1 MISSRTNS
9 PERSAAPTPMAPE
22 PSPASSSESQ
32 PLVAPV
38 LAAIDVGTNS
48 LHMVVVRINPRI
60 PSFSIISREKATV
73 RLGEYCNQTGALTSA
88 AMERAQEAL
97 DRFCR
102 IAQGFQ
108 VQSIVAVAT
117 SAVREAP
124 NGLEFL
130 KRIEQDLGLRVELIS
145 GQEEARRIYLGV
157 LSAMEFHNR
166 LHVVVDI
173 GGGSTELILGD
184 GQEPEFLRSVKVG
197 AVRLTQ
203 AFLHHDPPAPAEL
216 QALKQH
222 IRGMLEAPIEQINRI
237 LESSKQQGSP
247 SLVGTSGT
255 IETLAQLDARRRLGN
270 PPSRLQG
277 YEFSL
282 EALRGYTK
290 ELRSLTV
297 AERQKLP
304 GLGERRGEIILAG
317 ALILEEVMSLLGV
330 ERVQF
335 CERALREGLI
345 VDWMIGQGLIED
357 RLRYHSSVRR
367 RSVLKLAEKYQ
378 VELPYAERVAEFS
391 LSLFDQT
398 RGLLHRWGSRERAL
412 LWAAAMLHNCGHFIS
427 HAAHHKHSYYLIRHG
442 ELLGF
447 NEEEVELIA
456 NLARYHRK
464 SPPKK
469 KHENFQRLT
478 DEKDRQIVMELSPLL
493 RMACALDRRRLQAI
507 QTLRCRFQLLGEGPR
522 QMELILDPKHPN
534 DDCALELWSLNAKKE
549 VFEQQFKLEVIPKLS
564 PQAERTLDPFQAAG

>member
-1 MISSRTNS
+1 MISSPTNFT
-9 PERSAAPTPMAPE
+9 ERSVTSASPVSETG
-22 PSPASSSESQ
+22 PASRPESWA
-32 PLVAPV
+32 APV
-38 LAAIDVGTNS
+38 LAAIDVGSNS

-60 PSFSIISREKATV
+60 PSFTLISREKATV
-73 RLGEYCNQTGALTSA
+73 RLGEFCSQTGALTPA
-88 AMERAQEAL
+88 AMERARTAL
-97 DRFCR
+97 ERFCR
-102 IAQGFQ
+102 IAESFQ
-108 VQSIVAVAT
+108 VQDIVAVAT

-130 KRIEQDLGLRVELIS
+130 KRIERELGLRVELIS

-166 LHVVVDI
+166 LHAVVDI
-173 GGGSTELILGD
+173 GGGSTELILGN

-203 AFLHHDPPAPAEL
+203 AFLHHDPPTSAEL
-216 QALKQH
+216 QALRQH
-222 IRGMLEAPIEQINRI
+222 IRGMLESPIEQMKRI
-237 LESSKQQGSP
+237 FASSQQQGSLP
-247 SLVGTSGT
+247 LVGTSGT
-255 IETLAQLDARRRLGN
+255 VECLAQLDARRRLGAL
-270 PPSRLQG
+270 PHRLQG

-282 EALRGYTK
+282 EALRGYIK

-317 ALILEEVMSLLGV
+317 AVILEEVMSLLGV

-378 VELPYAERVAEFS
+378 VEIPYAERVAEFA

-398 RGLLHRWGSRERAL
+398 RGILHGWGSRERAL

-447 NEEEVELIA
+447 NEEEVEVIA

-469 KHENFQRLT
+469 KHENFQRLS
-478 DEKDRQIVMELSPLL
+478 DERDRQVVLELSPLL
-493 RMACALDRRRLQAI
+493 RIACALDRRRLQAI
-507 QTLRCRFQLLGEGPR
+507 QALHCRFQLLGEGPR
-522 QMELILDPKHPN
+522 RMELILDPRHPK
-534 DDCALELWSLNAKKE
+534 DDCALELWSLNEKKK
-549 VFEQQFKLEVIPKLS
+549 VFEQQFNLQVIPKLS
-564 PQAERTLDPFQAAG
+564 TQIQRSADPFEAAV

>member
-1 MISSRTNS
+1 MISSRANS
-9 PERSAAPTPMAPE
+9 PERSTAPTPMAPE

-73 RLGEYCNQTGALTSA
+73 RLGEYCNKTGALTPA
-88 AMERAQEAL
+88 AMDRAQEAL

-203 AFLHHDPPAPAEL
+203 AFLRHDPPTPAEL
-216 QALKQH
+216 QALRQH

-237 LESSKQQGSP
+237 VESSKQQGSL

-282 EALRGYTK
+282 EALRGYIK

-304 GLGERRGEIILAG
+304 SLGERRGEIILAG

-330 ERVQF
+330 DRVQF

-378 VELPYAERVAEFS
+378 VEIPYAERVAEFS

-564 PQAERTLDPFQAAG
+564 PQAGRTSDPFEAAG

>member
-1 MISSRTNS
+1 MISSRVNPSHHLATS
-9 PERSAAPTPMAPE
+9 APPELSERPE
-22 PSPASSSESQ
+22 VQAEFT
-32 PLVAPV
+32 PV

-48 LHMVVVRINPRI
+48 LHMVVVRVNPRI

-73 RLGEYCNQTGALTSA
+73 RLGEYCNKTGALTAA
-88 AMERAQEAL
+88 AMERALQAL

-102 IAQGFQ
+102 IAKSFQ

-124 NGLEFL
+124 NGVEFL
-130 KRIEQDLGLRVELIS
+130 KWVERELGLRIELIS

-203 AFLHHDPPAPAEL
+203 AFLHRDPPTPAEL
-216 QALKQH
+216 QALRQH
-222 IRGMLEAPIEQINRI
+222 IRGMLEAPIEQIKRI
-237 LESSKQQGSP
+237 LELRQQGSP
-247 SLVGTSGT
+247 ILVGTSGT
-255 IETLAQLDARRRLGN
+255 IETLAQWDARRRLGT
-270 PPSRLQG
+270 PPSRMQG
-277 YEFSL
+277 YEFTL
-282 EALRGYTK
+282 EALRGYSK
-290 ELRSLTV
+290 ELRSLTL

-304 GLGERRGEIILAG
+304 GFGEKRGEIILAG
-317 ALILEEVMSLLGV
+317 TMILEEVMSLLGI
-330 ERVQF
+330 EKIQF

-345 VDWMIGQGLIED
+345 VDWMISQGLIED

-378 VELPYAERVAEFS
+378 VELPYAERVAEFA

-427 HAAHHKHSYYLIRHG
+427 HAAHHKHSYYLIRYG

-447 NEEEVELIA
+447 NEEEVEVIA

-469 KHENFQRLT
+469 KHDHFQRLT
-478 DEKDRQIVMELSPLL
+478 DERDRQVVMELSPLL
-493 RMACALDRRRLQAI
+493 RIACALDRRRLQAI
-507 QTLRCRFQLLGEGPR
+507 QSLRCRFQLLGEAPR
-522 QMELILDPKHPN
+522 QMELILEPKHPN
-534 DDCALELWSLNAKKE
+534 DDCVLELWSLKEKKE
-549 VFEQQFKLEVIPKLS
+549 VFEQQFNLEVIPKLS
-564 PQAERTLDPFQAAG
+564 TQIEQTLDPFEAAT

>member
-1 MISSRTNS
+1 MISSRAN
-9 PERSAAPTPMAPE
+9 PIERSTTSTPLDLAPE
-22 PSPASSSESQ
+22 PSPALSSESQ
-32 PLVAPV
+32 PLGSPV
-38 LAAIDVGTNS
+38 MAAIDVGTNS

-73 RLGEYCNQTGALTSA
+73 RLGEYCNKTGALTAA
-88 AMERAQEAL
+88 AMDRAQEAL

-102 IAQGFQ
+102 IARGFQ

-130 KRIEQDLGLRVELIS
+130 KRIERDLGLRVELIS

-203 AFLHHDPPAPAEL
+203 AFLHNDPPTPAEL
-216 QALKQH
+216 QALRQH
-222 IRGMLEAPIEQINRI
+222 IRGMLEAPIEQIKRI
-237 LESSKQQGSP
+237 AEPQGSLT
-247 SLVGTSGT
+247 LVGTSGT

-270 PPSRLQG
+270 PPSRMQG

-282 EALRGYTK
+282 EALHSYSK
-290 ELRSLTV
+290 EFRTLTI

-304 GLGERRGEIILAG
+304 GLGEKRGEIILAG
-317 ALILEEVMSLLGV
+317 TMILEEVMSLLGIGQI
-330 ERVQF
+330 RF

-345 VDWMIGQGLIED
+345 VDWMISQGLIED

-367 RSVLKLAEKYQ
+367 RSILKLAEKYQ
-378 VELPYAERVAEFS
+378 VEIPYAERVAEFS

-478 DEKDRQIVMELSPLL
+478 DERDRQIVMELSPLL

-507 QTLRCRFQLLGEGPR
+507 QALHCRFQLLGEEPR

-534 DDCALELWSLNAKKE
+534 DDCALELWSLKAKKE

-564 PQAERTLDPFQAAG
+564 SQAEQSLDPFEVAV

>member
-1 MISSRTNS
+1 MITSHVNLTS
-9 PERSAAPTPMAPE
+9 PPPASPNAQLPE
-22 PSPASSSESQ
+22 PFLPESQ
-32 PLVAPV
+32 PLGAPV
-38 LAAIDVGTNS
+38 LAAIDVGSNS
-48 LHMVVVRINPRI
+48 LHMVVARINPRI
-60 PSFSIISREKATV
+60 PSFTIISREKATV
-73 RLGEYCNQTGALTSA
+73 RLGEYCNKTGALTPA
-88 AMERAQEAL
+88 AMERAFETLA
-97 DRFCR
+97 RFRR
-102 IAQGFQ
+102 IAESLQA
-108 VQSIVAVAT
+108 QSIIAVAT

-130 KRIEQDLGLRVELIS
+130 KRVEEELGLRVELIS

-184 GQEPEFLRSVKVG
+184 GQEPEFLRSIKVG
-197 AVRLTQ
+197 AVRLTH
-203 AFLHHDPPAPAEL
+203 AFLHKDPPSAAEF
-216 QALKQH
+216 QALRQH
-222 IRGMLEAPIEQINRI
+222 IRGMLEAPIEQIKRI
-237 LESSKQQGSP
+237 VESRTPPASLT
-247 SLVGTSGT
+247 LVGTSGT
-255 IETLAQLDARRRLGN
+255 VETLAQLDARRRLGTS
-270 PPSRLQG
+270 PSRLHG

-282 EALRGYTK
+282 EALRSYIK

-297 AERQKLP
+297 AERQKIP

-317 ALILEEVMSLLGV
+317 AVILEAVMSLLGV
-330 ERVQF
+330 DRVQF

-345 VDWMIGQGLIED
+345 VDWMISQGFIED

-378 VELPYAERVAEFS
+378 VELPYAERVAEFA

-478 DEKDRQIVMELSPLL
+478 DERDRQIVMELSPLL
-493 RMACALDRRRLQAI
+493 RIACALDRRRLQAI
-507 QTLRCRFQLLGEGPR
+507 QAVHCRFYLLGEGPR
-522 QMELILDPKHPN
+522 RMELILEPKHPQ
-534 DDCALELWSLNAKKE
+534 DDCALELWSLQTKKE
-549 VFEQQFKLEVIPKLS
+549 AFEQQFKLAVIPKLS
-564 PQAERTLDPFQAAG
+564 TQLEASADPFEVAL

>member
-1 MISSRTNS
+1 MISSRANPTH
-9 PERSAAPTPMAPE
+9 PSATSAPPDPE
-22 PSPASSSESQ
+22 PTQPLLPESQ
-32 PLVAPV
+32 PLGAPV

-73 RLGEYCNQTGALTSA
+73 RLGEYCNKTGALTAA
-88 AMERAQEAL
+88 AMERALEAL

-102 IAQGFQ
+102 IADAFQ

-130 KRIEQDLGLRVELIS
+130 KRIEQELGLRIELIS

-203 AFLHHDPPAPAEL
+203 AFLHTDPPTSAEL
-216 QALKQH
+216 QALRQH
-222 IRGMLEAPIEQINRI
+222 IRGMLEAPIEQIKRI
-237 LESSKQQGSP
+237 FELRAHQGSLT
-247 SLVGTSGT
+247 LVGTSGT
-255 IETLAQLDARRRLGN
+255 IETLAQLDARRRLGS
-270 PPSRLQG
+270 PPSRMQG
-277 YEFSL
+277 YEFTL
-282 EALRGYTK
+282 EALRSYSK
-290 ELRSLTV
+290 EFRALTI

-304 GLGERRGEIILAG
+304 GLGEKRGEIILAG
-317 ALILEEVMSLLGV
+317 TMILEEVMSLLGI
-330 ERVQF
+330 EQIQF

-345 VDWMIGQGLIED
+345 VDWMISQGLIED

-367 RSVLKLAEKYQ
+367 RSILKLAEKYQ

-478 DEKDRQIVMELSPLL
+478 DERDRQIVMELSPLL
-493 RMACALDRRRLQAI
+493 RIACALDRRRLQAI
-507 QTLRCRFQLLGEGPR
+507 QSLHCRFQLLGEAPR

-534 DDCALELWSLNAKKE
+534 DDCALELWSLKTKKE

-564 PQAERTLDPFQAAG
+564 TQAEQTLDPFGAVI